1 MLKDETLAKTF
12 KQVRRFLIGG
22 GSAVICDY
30 LSYFAFLHLGLGIG
44 VSKALSYAV
53 GAAVG
58 FVINKF
64 YTFEVKVF
72 SKKEIVKY
80 VGLYVFSACANTVV
94 NTVVLGIL
102 PSKTLGF
109 LVATGVSTVINF
121 VGQKFFV
128 FQR

>member
-1 MLKDETLAKTF
+1 MIKDEKLAKTF

-22 GSAVICDY
+22 GSGVFCDY
-30 LSYFAFLHLGLGIG
+30 LSYFAFLHLGLSVSI
-44 VSKALSYAV
+44 SKAISYAV
-53 GAAVG
+53 GATVG
-58 FVINKF
+58 FLINKF
-64 YTFEVKVF
+64 YTFEVNAF

-80 VGLYVFSACANTVV
+80 VGLYLFSACANTAV
-94 NTVVLGIL
+94 NTIVLGIL
-102 PSKTLGF
+102 TTKPLGF